1 MVWREGKNWN
11 HHGNRNWGSS
21 GGGFREQ
28 EEEDFYHGAG
38 RSEGGRLGFQPGSGI
53 GAQRDFGNLQQEYGR
68 FRQGIRPRGSR
79 SFGARRGGFGGRPG
93 RSGFGGGACFS
104 QGGDGPAG
112 TNRNN
117 RGEVGG
123 LSGKE
128 GHNSKVTRE
137 GAGKELVGGA
147 RSSNGSGAIH
157 NDIGSEDTKGKKKVV
172 MVEDSGIIGLGY
184 DPTLFEDQKCVVDD
198 VRSVAKVIG
207 CSKCAQKGHVVADCT
222 IEVCCDICNSDS
234 HVNHR
239 CPILKIPKPSVQAVG
254 YAVEGLGFNHIP
266 HTPLQRSKKGTKM
279 ALVKEWFEK
288 EEGCLLPKVWIRVFG
303 LRKRLREYLTLW
315 VVGSLVGAT
324 QLVDMKTTRK
334 SDFGRIFVA
343 VLDPTIIPRKLDVV
357 IGDHYFELKFEVE
370 KKGFDENG
378 EEVEFMQEGGGDGD
392 GSKDNEKDMRDE
404 EEEEEGRSPKRARND
419 DMVVEG
425 KEGGNGD
432 SEEAM
437 SNGRGEREDEE
448 VFLGGIADEVIDVA
462 MEKVLGEI
470 FDNIE
475 VEGDGREDGQKR
487 KRREEEGAGKEEKVV
502 QLASVKEV
510 LLTPKRAS

>member
-1 MVWREGKNWN
+1 MPGLKERRVRESLRFLCVFSSRARTRKLRGRRPKTHEQKREETMVWREGKNWN

-279 ALVKEWFEK
+279 ALVKVI
-288 EEGCLLPKVWIRVFG
+288 G
-303 LRKRLREYLTLW
+303 
-315 VVGSLVGAT
+315 GSLSR
-324 QLVDMKTTRK
+324 D
-334 SDFGRIFVA
+334 
-343 VLDPTIIPRKLDVV
+343 KL
-357 IGDHYFELKFEVE
+357 
-370 KKGFDENG
+370 
-378 EEVEFMQEGGGDGD
+378 
-392 GSKDNEKDMRDE
+392 
-404 EEEEEGRSPKRARND
+404 
-419 DMVVEG
+419 
-425 KEGGNGD
+425 
-432 SEEAM
+432 
-437 SNGRGEREDEE
+437 
-448 VFLGGIADEVIDVA
+448 
-462 MEKVLGEI
+462 
-470 FDNIE
+470 IE
-475 VEGDGREDGQKR
+475 
-487 KRREEEGAGKEEKVV
+487 
-502 QLASVKEV
+502 
-510 LLTPKRAS
+510 

>member
-1 MVWREGKNWN
+1 M
-11 HHGNRNWGSS
+11 
-21 GGGFREQ
+21 Q
-28 EEEDFYHGAG
+28 
-38 RSEGGRLGFQPGSGI
+38 
-53 GAQRDFGNLQQEYGR
+53 
-68 FRQGIRPRGSR
+68 
-79 SFGARRGGFGGRPG
+79 
-93 RSGFGGGACFS
+93 
-104 QGGDGPAG
+104 
-112 TNRNN
+112 
-117 RGEVGG
+117 
-123 LSGKE
+123 
-128 GHNSKVTRE
+128 
-137 GAGKELVGGA
+137 
-147 RSSNGSGAIH
+147 
-157 NDIGSEDTKGKKKVV
+157 
-172 MVEDSGIIGLGY
+172 
-184 DPTLFEDQKCVVDD
+184 FE
-198 VRSVAKVIG
+198 
-207 CSKCAQKGHVVADCT
+207 
-222 IEVCCDICNSDS
+222 
-234 HVNHR
+234 
-239 CPILKIPKPSVQAVG
+239 
-254 YAVEGLGFNHIP
+254 
-266 HTPLQRSKKGTKM
+266 
-279 ALVKEWFEK
+279 EWFEK

>member
-1 MVWREGKNWN
+1 MFV
-11 HHGNRNWGSS
+11 
-21 GGGFREQ
+21 
-28 EEEDFYHGAG
+28 
-38 RSEGGRLGFQPGSGI
+38 
-53 GAQRDFGNLQQEYGR
+53 AQ
-68 FRQGIRPRGSR
+68 S
-79 SFGARRGGFGGRPG
+79 
-93 RSGFGGGACFS
+93 
-104 QGGDGPAG
+104 
-112 TNRNN
+112 
-117 RGEVGG
+117 
-123 LSGKE
+123 
-128 GHNSKVTRE
+128 
-137 GAGKELVGGA
+137 LV
-147 RSSNGSGAIH
+147 
-157 NDIGSEDTKGKKKVV
+157 
-172 MVEDSGIIGLGY
+172 
-184 DPTLFEDQKCVVDD
+184 
-198 VRSVAKVIG
+198 
-207 CSKCAQKGHVVADCT
+207 
-222 IEVCCDICNSDS
+222 
-234 HVNHR
+234 
-239 CPILKIPKPSVQAVG
+239 
-254 YAVEGLGFNHIP
+254 
-266 HTPLQRSKKGTKM
+266 
-279 ALVKEWFEK
+279 
-288 EEGCLLPKVWIRVFG
+288 RVFG

-378 EEVEFMQEGGGDGD
+378 EEVEFMQEGGGGDGD

-404 EEEEEGRSPKRARND
+404 EEEEEGRSLKRARND

-510 LLTPKRAS
+510 LLTPKRASQRLANSGELPSLEKAERRKAWKNLELPTGNEFKYSFLSFSHSHVVDDLRNIGVNLGATRDLMIESVDNFKKSEFVRFNSANLEKSVVLEGGGGRGECFF